1 MARPN
6 EATLFIFVLATILQN
21 EIPTRTITA
30 SRLPLASVRGV
41 AHNPNNPYCFG
52 CVV

>member
-21 EIPTRTITA
+21 EIPTRTITLQPN
-30 SRLPLASVRGV
+30 SGSDTEVR
-41 AHNPNNPYCFG
+41 
-52 CVV
+52 